1 MVHHW
6 WTGKNMSNSVIGV
19 RLTVNDKELLTKVA
33 TARGEDLSD
42 FVRRAIKKELASLSF
57 FSEYDKKCLGVQV
70 AKHE

>member
-1 MVHHW
+1 
-6 WTGKNMSNSVIGV
+6 MSDSVIGV
-19 RLTVNDKELLTKVA
+19 RLTPTDKELLSKVA

-57 FSEYDKKCLGVQV
+57 LPDYDKKCLGVQV